1 MEISPFLA
9 RPHQPPPLMSIKKGG
24 IWDEGIVEGGE
35 GERGVVRVE
44 AASSAL
50 LLRVNFHTGIIN
62 QTTEGIFAQMC
73 K

>member
-1 MEISPFLA
+1 
-9 RPHQPPPLMSIKKGG
+9 MSIKKGG
-24 IWDEGIVEGGE
+24 IWDEGIVEGGGGGEGE

>member
-1 MEISPFLA
+1 ME
-9 RPHQPPPLMSIKKGG
+9 GG
-24 IWDEGIVEGGE
+24 GGGEGE